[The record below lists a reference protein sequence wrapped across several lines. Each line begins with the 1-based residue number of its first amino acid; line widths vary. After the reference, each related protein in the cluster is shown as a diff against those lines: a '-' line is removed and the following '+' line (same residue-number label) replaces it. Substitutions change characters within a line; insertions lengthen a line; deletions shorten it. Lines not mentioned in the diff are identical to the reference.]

1 MLNGTLFFNNN
12 NNNKENKMNI
22 NSINQII
29 SNEKSRELFIEII
42 ADGKTF
48 TIKTIQS
55 DFDAEILKIFVEEK
69 K

>member
-1 MLNGTLFFNNN
+1 
-12 NNNKENKMNI
+12 MNI

-42 ADGKTF
+42 ADGKIF

-55 DFDAEILKIFVEEK
+55 DFDAKILKIFVEEK
-69 K
+69 N